1 MTDVPRRV
9 LIAIA
14 ALGIFGLVQLV
25 IGSISMTSS
34 TYSNVP
40 GARDATSTT
49 IDINELAEPTPGPAL
64 DELDTATSAAAITP
78 VGGVEAGELPP
89 PLEVAPTRVR
99 IPSIEV
105 DSGLVDLGLNPD
117 RTVEV
122 PQDFALAGW
131 YTGRPVPGET
141 GPGVIIGHVDSA
153 RDGPAVFFR
162 LRQLEAGDVVTV
174 ERSDGSVAE
183 FRVTHTELVDKDEF
197 PTERVYGS
205 TEAPTLRLVTC
216 GGEFDRNV
224 RSYEGNVIVYAEYV
238 GTTDAPMPRS

>member
-1 MTDVPRRV
+1 MTVPSRGV
-9 LIAIA
+9 LVTSAV
-14 ALGIFGLVQLV
+14 LGVAGLSLLV
-25 IGSISMTSS
+25 IGTMSVTGG
-34 TYSNVP
+34 TDHAALETTFTTG
-40 GARDATSTT
+40 GAVD
-49 IDINELAEPTPGPAL
+49 LVEPTPGPPPEEFAV
-64 DELDTATSAAAITP
+64 DEAPPGKVTP

-105 DSGLVDLGLNPD
+105 DSSLVDLGLNPD

-122 PQDFALAGW
+122 PQDFAVAGW

-205 TEAPTLRLVTC
+205 TEAPTLRLITC

>member
-1 MTDVPRRV
+1 M
-9 LIAIA
+9 
-14 ALGIFGLVQLV
+14 LGVAGLSLLV
-25 IGSISMTSS
+25 IGTMSVTGSTDHAALETTFMTG
-34 TYSNVP
+34 
-40 GARDATSTT
+40 GAV
-49 IDINELAEPTPGPAL
+49 NLVEPTPGPPPEEGEV
-64 DELDTATSAAAITP
+64 DEAPPGKVTP
-78 VGGVEAGELPP
+78 VGGVEAGELQP

-105 DSGLVDLGLNPD
+105 DSSLVDLGLNPD

-122 PQDFALAGW
+122 PQDFAVAGW

-205 TEAPTLRLVTC
+205 TEAPTLRLITC